1 MSAELEAYKKRVDEQ
16 LQTLRH
22 HIGRM
27 GLQLDFSEPIPQPD
41 PDEPL
46 AELFVYLQLI
56 QDNLEDLHR
65 ENRLHV
71 ERLERRVKERT
82 AELEEQLDL
91 VTAQGETIQE
101 LSTPVIRVWDEI
113 LVLPLVGVVDTRR
126 AQQIVRGLLEAI
138 VETAST
144 VAIIDIT
151 GVPVVD
157 TRVAHHLLKTIE
169 AARLLGTEVLLSG
182 VSTHNAQTLVG
193 LGVDLSG
200 VVTKGTLLAS
210 LRLAFEIT
218 GNRVVKE

>member
-1 MSAELEAYKKRVDEQ
+1 MNAELEAYRKRVAAQ
-16 LQTLRH
+16 LETLRH

-41 PDEPL
+41 PGEPL

-56 QDNLEDLHR
+56 QDNLEDLHQ
-65 ENRLHV
+65 ENLKHV
-71 ERLERRVKERT
+71 ERLEQRVMDRT
-82 AELEEQLDL
+82 AELEEQLEL
-91 VTAQGETIQE
+91 VTAQGETIEE

-113 LVLPLVGVVDTRR
+113 LVLPLVGIVDTRR
-126 AQQIVRGLLEAI
+126 ARQIVQGLLEAI
-138 VETAST
+138 VETGST
-144 VAIIDIT
+144 VAIVDIT

-157 TRVAHHLLKTIE
+157 TRVAHHLLKTID
-169 AARLLGTEVLLSG
+169 AARLLGTEVVLSG
-182 VSTHNAQTLVG
+182 VSAHNAQTLVE